1 MGPDPL
7 EPSRLAFGRCE
18 LKHLS
23 VVAASALSAL
33 ATWSVNPQVAVAQ
46 EPGPRCRVCIE
57 GDGDAFAGLG
67 NDFGARDGV
76 PAGRETV
83 SGRKTASDVIIE
95 TRYVPTCSANTNVE
109 GAVLCTSAVELCLEP
124 AETRFWVFQRAINP
138 RAPSEAPPFRRVTP
152 PAFVCLAP
160 DDPRVDPTVAI
171 PAIIDRDFQRIV
183 VLKGV
188 ARVTPA
194 PDTLVNVETRFATDA
209 PTSYEIPLTV
219 LGQLVVITASAV
231 TWTWHFGD
239 GTQQRLTDGS
249 SGGSTVHE
257 YRESGPRAAYVVIE
271 WTGTYVIG
279 GDPTVRQVNGTA
291 TTIGEPTQIAVRTA
305 RSELVDQPG

>member
-1 MGPDPL
+1 MNYRPVIGVVTWLLLLGASGAAP
-7 EPSRLAFGRCE
+7 EPEKCDRT
-18 LKHLS
+18 
-23 VVAASALSAL
+23 VAEDICA
-33 ATWSVNPQVAVAQ
+33 
-46 EPGPRCRVCIE
+46 
-57 GDGDAFAGLG
+57 LG
-67 NDFGARDGV
+67 NGEGFEVVDSTGQTAVTVQGEKGNIRRTSFRNETKYV
-76 PAGRETV
+76 PACP
-83 SGRKTASDVIIE
+83 DND
-95 TRYVPTCSANTNVE
+95 PNTDL
-109 GAVLCTSAVELCLEP
+109 GLCTAATTTCPNP
-124 AETRFWVFQRAINP
+124 ADVRFWVF
-138 RAPSEAPPFRRVTP
+138 RRSFLPGSVP
-152 PAFVCLAP
+152 PAFVRVLDPPSVCLGP

-183 VLKGV
+183 VLKGA

-194 PDTLVNVETRFATDA
+194 PDTLVNVKTRFATDA
-209 PTSYEIPLTV
+209 PASYEIPLTV
-219 LGQLVVITASAV
+219 LGQSVVITASAAS
-231 TWTWHFGD
+231 WIWHFGD
-239 GTQQRLTDGS
+239 GTQQRMTDGS